1 MKLSDEKSHSPEPP
15 ATKLENLVHFTTFAK
30 IVEIKH
36 RLLQI
41 LRLRAPYNINYTT
54 HKKFLQKYGVK
65 LSKMGGSL
73 SSERRANRHGCQA
86 SCTPPR
92 KNQQVQVKI
101 EKGWYSLMTCNHLQA
116 NPNTNSL

>member
-1 MKLSDEKSHSPEPP
+1 MKTARRMKTVRRMKTCAQMKLSDEKSHSPEPP

-54 HKKFLQKYGVK
+54 HKKFFTKIW
-65 LSKMGGSL
+65 SK
-73 SSERRANRHGCQA
+73 
-86 SCTPPR
+86 T
-92 KNQQVQVKI
+92 K
-101 EKGWYSLMTCNHLQA
+101 
-116 NPNTNSL
+116 